1 MKNILYI
8 GLDVDD
14 KAFHGAGFCESSK
27 ENIEFSLQTQQV
39 IHMSLPDF
47 PTLS

>member
-14 KAFHGAGFCESSK
+14 KAFSRGRVYVKKAGK
-27 ENIEFSLQTQQV
+27 SL
-39 IHMSLPDF
+39 SFLPSEQSRF
-47 PTLS
+47 AEKAA